1 MGMSCTSTL
10 AAPAVAAATCHEPLR
25 RFNRQVI
32 DQALDLVAAHQ
43 LPGAPDYA
51 YPVGAH
57 LRHVIEHF
65 EALLFPAVPGV
76 VDYDARARDSELER
90 SPGLAQHRLHVLRE
104 ALSQGSGVAL
114 TSAVQVHGQAG
125 LGGEFRFTVSSTMGR
140 ELVFVASHAIHHFAL
155 LQAHCKQHG
164 VSTGETFGKAPG
176 TVAHD
181 RSQRREP
188 ADSPRSSSTKE
199 AS

>member
-1 MGMSCTSTL
+1 MSFASTHT
-10 AAPAVAAATCHEPLR
+10 APAASHEPLL

-32 DQALDLVAAHQ
+32 DQALDLVAAH
-43 LPGAPDYA
+43 LVPGAPDYA

-65 EALLFPAVPGV
+65 EALLVPAVPGL
-76 VDYDARARDSELER
+76 VDYDARARDADLER
-90 SPGLAQHRLHVLRE
+90 NPGLAVRRLQALRT
-104 ALSQGSGVAL
+104 ALSSGAGTAL
-114 TSAVQVHGQAG
+114 TTAVQVLGQSG
-125 LGGEFRFTVSSTMGR
+125 LGGDFHFSVPSTVGR

-164 VSTGETFGKAPG
+164 VPTGETFGKAPG
-176 TVAHD
+176 TVAHE
-181 RSQRREP
+181 RAQRRES
-188 ADSPRSSSTKE
+188 ADVASLQLTKE

>member
-1 MGMSCTSTL
+1 MSCTSTL
-10 AAPAVAAATCHEPLR
+10 AALVAAPTTCHEPLW

-43 LPGAPDYA
+43 LPGAPAYA

-76 VDYDARARDSELER
+76 VDFDARARDAALEC
-90 SPGLAQHRLHVLRE
+90 SPAVAVQRLQALRA
-104 ALSQGSGVAL
+104 ALSRGAGTPL
-114 TSAVQVHGQAG
+114 TAAVQVHGQGG
-125 LGGEFRFTVSSTMGR
+125 LGGEFHFSVPSTVGR

-164 VSTGETFGKAPG
+164 VPTGTTFGKAPG
-176 TVAHD
+176 TVAHE
-181 RSQRREP
+181 RAQRREP
-188 ADSPRSSSTKE
+188 ADSPRSLSTKE
-199 AS
+199 PS

>member
-1 MGMSCTSTL
+1 MSCPS
-10 AAPAVAAATCHEPLR
+10 APSNPAAASHEPLL

-32 DQALDLVAAHQ
+32 DQALDLVAAHRV
-43 LPGAPDYA
+43 PGAPDYA

-76 VDYDARARDSELER
+76 VDYDARARDAELER
-90 SPGLAQHRLHVLRE
+90 SPLIAERRLERLRE
-104 ALSQGSGVAL
+104 ALSHGGGASL
-114 TSAVQVHGQAG
+114 TTAVQVHGQAG
-125 LGGEFRFTVSSTMGR
+125 LGGEFHFSVPSTLGR

-164 VSTGETFGKAPG
+164 VPTGETFGKAPG
-176 TVAHD
+176 TVAHE
-181 RSQRREP
+181 RAQRPDP
-188 ADSPRSSSTKE
+188 AAAPSSHPQKE
-199 AS
+199 TS